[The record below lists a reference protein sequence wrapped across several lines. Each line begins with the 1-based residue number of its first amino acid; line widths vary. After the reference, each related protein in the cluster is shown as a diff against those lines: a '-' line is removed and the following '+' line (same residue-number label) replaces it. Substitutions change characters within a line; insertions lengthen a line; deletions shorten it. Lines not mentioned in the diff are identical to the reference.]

1 MRTDKRRDLIGGW
14 LAIAGLV
21 VAAAGVAAMMQV
33 AAEGQPW
40 QEKIAGKAPPVGKIV
55 RDHQTVNP
63 YRYEAGHWRTPELS
77 RTAPETRIPVPHGTY
92 RDYRELLTRMTLHH
106 NGRIDSRSS
115 RLTPHMDG
123 HYRLV
128 VYGTEAAHRSIAD
141 LAAIDGSDQRGR
153 YRWADSIP
161 KEPVPM
167 GTGGY
172 GLKAAVIFIE
182 EEPKPG
188 WGTDARGFKSSA
200 AIAATGVLML
210 AAGVTTA
217 TRKSE
222 ENKSE
227 ETAPNNNGETT
238 TEAG

>member
-1 MRTDKRRDLIGGW
+1 
-14 LAIAGLV
+14 
-21 VAAAGVAAMMQV
+21 MMQV
-33 AAEGQPW
+33 AAGGQPW

-63 YRYEAGHWRTPELS
+63 YRYEAGHWRTPDLS
-77 RTAPETRIPVPHGTY
+77 PAAPETRIPVPHGTY

-128 VYGTEAAHRSIAD
+128 VYGTEAAHRGIAD
-141 LAAIDGSDQRGR
+141 LAAIDESDR
-153 YRWADSIP
+153 RWADSIP

-167 GTGGY
+167 GTGGH

-182 EEPKPG
+182 EQPKPT
-188 WGTDARGFKSSA
+188 WGGDARGFKSSA

-210 AAGVTTA
+210 VAGATTA
-217 TRKSE
+217 TKKT
-222 ENKSE
+222 ENDSSKE
-227 ETAPNNNGETT
+227 PDTEATAETA
-238 TEAG
+238 